1 MHILETPLAWLL
13 FQISPCQKATLIVF
27 RVGIYMNNG
36 SSNASVI
43 KTKIRE
49 KYILHSLDK

>member
-1 MHILETPLAWLL
+1 MHILEIPLAWLL
-13 FQISPCQKATLIVF
+13 FQISHCQKATLIVF